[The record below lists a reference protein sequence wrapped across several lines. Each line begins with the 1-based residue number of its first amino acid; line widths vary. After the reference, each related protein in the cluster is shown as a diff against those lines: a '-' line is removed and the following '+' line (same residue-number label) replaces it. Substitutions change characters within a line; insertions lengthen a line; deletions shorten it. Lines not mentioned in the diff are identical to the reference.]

1 MTIQFN
7 ENYIMS
13 FLNQLLNTPSP
24 SGYTHH
30 VMELIRKEAEKLGVP
45 IEWNAKGGAILT
57 LEGEETDHT
66 VALSAHVDTLGAM
79 VRSIT
84 AQGTLRL
91 TSVGGF
97 MMNSIENEYCLIH
110 TRSGQT
116 YTGTI
121 LSSHPSVH
129 VYDDARSFER
139 KESHMEVRIDE
150 LVESKEDVL
159 QLGISVG
166 DFISFEA
173 RPVVTP
179 SGFIKS
185 RHLDDKAS
193 VAALFGLLESSVH
206 GGWKPRHTV
215 KLLISNYEEVGHG
228 AAYIPEGISEMI
240 AVDMGC
246 IGEDLSCKETDVPSV
261 PKTPQALTTIT

>member
-1 MTIQFN
+1 MTIQLN
-7 ENYIMS
+7 EDYMMN

-30 VMELIRKEAEKLGVP
+30 VMELIRKEAESLGVP
-45 IEWNAKGGAILT
+45 IEWNAKGGAILN
-57 LEGEETDHT
+57 LEGQETDRT

-150 LVESKEDVL
+150 LVESKEDV
-159 QLGISVG
+159 
-166 DFISFEA
+166 FPA
-173 RPVVTP
+173 RYCGGRFYFVRCASSRNTEWIYQVTA
-179 SGFIKS
+179 SG
-185 RHLDDKAS
+185 
-193 VAALFGLLESSVH
+193 
-206 GGWKPRHTV
+206 
-215 KLLISNYEEVGHG
+215 
-228 AAYIPEGISEMI
+228 
-240 AVDMGC
+240 
-246 IGEDLSCKETDVPSV
+246 
-261 PKTPQALTTIT
+261 